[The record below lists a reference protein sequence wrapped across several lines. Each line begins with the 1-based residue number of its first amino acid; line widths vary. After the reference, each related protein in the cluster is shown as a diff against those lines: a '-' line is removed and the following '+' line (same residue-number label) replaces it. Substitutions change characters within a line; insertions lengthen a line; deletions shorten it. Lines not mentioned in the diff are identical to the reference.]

1 MLKKTS
7 KTILAIIL
15 VLTMLA
21 GTAAMQTEVYSA
33 KKTKITT
40 KKLSLNVGQKKSI
53 VIKNKKGKTKY
64 TFVSKNK
71 KIAKVNKKGRVTAV
85 RKGTTKVIVKEG
97 KKGSKKVKKL
107 GTVKVVVKNKNV
119 QQTNDAVSSPDAN
132 VQKVN
137 TPSPDKVNTPSPEPT
152 NCVDIDFSD
161 GDISKFSAEGD
172 GVKIELS
179 QNGYD
184 DDSCIKA
191 TNRAGRN
198 DWFGCGMA
206 LDVTDVINP
215 GKTYKLTCYV
225 KCDKDATITIRS
237 INDAGGFFNFPTQ
250 VGDTLDV
257 KAGEWSRMEAVYL
270 SPDNISGKIRLYWD
284 ASNTADIY
292 LDSIQMIE
300 STVLDDTFKTLFTNI
315 FGHVGTCNTYTQ
327 MKDYKGFTTTLY
339 NSVTMENETKPL
351 SLLNAGNISNTPPE
365 GYIIPDSYK
374 DVTYPVINFSTID
387 NVINTAYEYG
397 LSIRFHVL
405 VWHSQTPDF
414 FFKRG
419 YNESAG
425 YTTKEYMDGRL
436 EYYVRNVMQH
446 IYNTPHGKDV
456 IYCIDVANEYFHNYD
471 QGSKSKW
478 NTIYYPEEKSESDRT
493 NKPVYV
499 KKAFEIAYDEL
510 EKFGLAGSVK
520 LFYNDYNTYEVT
532 DDIITMINYINEEK
546 KICDGVGMQSH
557 LDVDY
562 PTPGMGGKISDTID
576 AFTAQGYEIQIT
588 ELDVTDYDNS
598 GKQLKYYTDLITML
612 VNKKKSGSNITGIT
626 FWGLCDSNSWRRSGK
641 PLLFSAIFSPKPVF
655 YEFIEAARNTWN
667 Q

>member
-1 MLKKTS
+1 MLKKIIRT
-7 KTILAIIL
+7 TMAIIL
-15 VLTMLA
+15 ALSMIT
-21 GTAAMQTEVYSA
+21 GGAAVNTNVYSA
-33 KKTKITT
+33 GKAKISV
-40 KKLSLNVGQKKSI
+40 KKLSMYAGQKKTI
-53 VIKNKKGKTKY
+53 VIKNKNLRAKY
-64 TFVSKNK
+64 SYVSKNK
-71 KIAKVNKKGRVTAV
+71 KIAKVNKKGKVTAIK
-85 RKGTTKVIVKEG
+85 KGSTKITVKETL
-97 KKGSKKVKKL
+97 KGSKKARKL
-107 GTVKVVVKNKNV
+107 GVVKVTVK
-119 QQTNDAVSSPDAN
+119 QA
-132 VQKVN
+132 
-137 TPSPDKVNTPSPEPT
+137 PDKNSLHMPDTNVPETPGAPTAVPVATPTPEPT

-184 DDSCIKA
+184 DNSCLKA
-191 TNRAGRN
+191 TNRSGRN

-206 LDVTDVINP
+206 LDITDVIKP

-225 KCDKDATITIRS
+225 KCDKDATMTIRS
-237 INDAGGFFNFPTQ
+237 INNSGGGFFNFPTQ
-250 VGDTLDV
+250 VGETINV
-257 KAGEWSRMEAVYL
+257 KGGEWTRMEVVYL
-270 SPDNISGKIRLYWD
+270 SPDNISGKISLYWD
-284 ASNTADIY
+284 ASDTSDIY
-292 LDSIQMIE
+292 LDSVQMIE
-300 STVLDDTFKTLFTNI
+300 SRVLDNTFKSLFTDI

-374 DVTYPVINFSTID
+374 DVKYPVINFSTID

-405 VWHSQTPDF
+405 VWHSQTPSF
-414 FFKRG
+414 FFMKG
-419 YNESAG
+419 YNEENG

-436 EYYVRNVMQH
+436 EYYVRNVMEH

-456 IYCIDVANEYFHNYD
+456 VYCIDVANEYFHNYD
-471 QGSKSKW
+471 KGSKSKW
-478 NTIYYPEEKSESDRT
+478 NAIYYPEERSESDRT
-493 NKPVYV
+493 NKPEYI
-499 KKAFEIAYDEL
+499 KRAFEIAYDEL
-510 EKFGLAGSVK
+510 EKLGLAGTVK

-532 DDIITMINYINEEK
+532 DDIITMINYINEDK

-562 PTPGMGGKISDTID
+562 PTPGIGGKISDTID

-612 VNKKKSGSNITGIT
+612 VTKKKNGSNITGIT
-626 FWGLCDSNSWRRSGK
+626 FWGLCDSNSWRRSGN

-655 YEFIEAARNTWN
+655 YQFIDAAKNAWN
-667 Q
+667 N